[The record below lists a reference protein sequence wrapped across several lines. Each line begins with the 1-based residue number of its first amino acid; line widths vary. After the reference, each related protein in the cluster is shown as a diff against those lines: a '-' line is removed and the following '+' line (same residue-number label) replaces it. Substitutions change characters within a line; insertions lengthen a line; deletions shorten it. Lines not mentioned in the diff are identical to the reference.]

1 MKDRHANAITEKKG
15 QRMIKAVG
23 YLQCTLFLVY
33 PSHYALVLP
42 VQAYEL
48 LTVQQFPTDHKI
60 VVTSKYR
67 IMPSL
72 I

>member
-1 MKDRHANAITEKKG
+1 
-15 QRMIKAVG
+15 MIKTAG
-23 YLQCTLFLVY
+23 YIQCTLFLVY

-48 LTVQQFPTDHKI
+48 LTVQQFPTEHKI

>member
-1 MKDRHANAITEKKG
+1 
-15 QRMIKAVG
+15 MIKSVG
-23 YLQCTLFLVY
+23 YIQCTLFLVY

-42 VQAYEL
+42 VQVYEL
-48 LTVQQFPTDHKI
+48 LTVQQFPTERKI

>member
-15 QRMIKAVG
+15 QRMIKTAG
-23 YLQCTLFLVY
+23 YIQCTLFLVY

-48 LTVQQFPTDHKI
+48 LTVQQFPTEHKI
-60 VVTSKYR
+60 VVTRKYR

>member
-1 MKDRHANAITEKKG
+1 
-15 QRMIKAVG
+15 MIKAVG

-48 LTVQQFPTDHKI
+48 LTVQQFPTEHKI